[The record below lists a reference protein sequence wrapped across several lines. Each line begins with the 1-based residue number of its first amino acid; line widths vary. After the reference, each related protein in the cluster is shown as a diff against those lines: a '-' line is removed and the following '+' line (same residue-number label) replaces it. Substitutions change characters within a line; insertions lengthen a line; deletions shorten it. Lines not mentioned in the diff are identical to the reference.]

1 MDLPPY
7 LRTPPEMIE
16 HESIKIDQE
25 ILTQCL
31 QLDFPGIT
39 RDKLIQVI
47 RNQESSPF
55 RVVYDLTLD
64 HKNAKIRINGA
75 FTIPD
80 AHIPL
85 FLTFILDR
93 ITQCT

>member
-1 MDLPPY
+1 MYVRQHPWFQMDLPPY

-16 HESIKIDQE
+16 NESVKIDQE
-25 ILTQCL
+25 VVNQCL

-64 HKNAKIRINGA
+64 HKNAKIRING
-75 FTIPD
+75 TSLYPI
-80 AHIPL
+80 AHILLP
-85 FLTFILDR
+85 
-93 ITQCT
+93 